1 MQSARIA
8 SSPCYCLS
16 HRRSCAQALP
26 TFTKVALLV
35 FVHECEQTVEKE

>member
-16 HRRSCAQALP
+16 RCTALP

-35 FVHECEQTVEKE
+35 FVQECEQTVEKE